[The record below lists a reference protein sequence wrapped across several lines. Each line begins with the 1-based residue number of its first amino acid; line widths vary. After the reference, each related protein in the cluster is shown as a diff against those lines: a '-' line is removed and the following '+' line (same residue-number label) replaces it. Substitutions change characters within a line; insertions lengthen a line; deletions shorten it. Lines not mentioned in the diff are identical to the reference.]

1 MEKYILKYFDAIRT
15 IIAILIGIFI
25 SILVIYIISKSPA
38 GSLRYFLL
46 GPLLSKSRLG
56 NVFETAT
63 PILFGGL
70 AVAIPFQAA
79 QFNIGQEGEIYLGAA
94 LGTAFALVFHMPAFL
109 YAVMVLFFAGL
120 IGAGW
125 GYIPGILK
133 AKWKVDELVSSL
145 MLNYVAYFF
154 GLYIINYHFRDK
166 KAGFLVSYQLP
177 KAAWLK
183 QFIPGTRIHIGVIL
197 ALVFAILVYYFL
209 YHTKLGYEIRM
220 VGFNR
225 HFARYGGINVFKVIV
240 LSQVIGGFIAGVGG
254 MVEVMGIHHRFNW
267 QMSPGYGWDGIV
279 VAIIG
284 HNHPIL
290 IIFAALFLAYLRV
303 GGQVLNLMSDVPSE
317 MVTVIESIIILLIT
331 AEAFLSQ
338 WKYRITVREAARK
351 EELNESA
358 S

>member
-1 MEKYILKYFDAIRT
+1 MKNFVLKYFDLIRT
-15 IIAILIGIFI
+15 IIAILIGIAV
-25 SILVIYIISKSPA
+25 SVLVIYVISKAPGDSIKYM
-38 GSLRYFLL
+38 LI
-46 GPLLSKSRLG
+46 GPFMSRGRFG
-56 NVFETAT
+56 NWLEVTT

-70 AVAIPFQAA
+70 AVSIPFQAA

-94 LGTAFALVFHMPAFL
+94 LGTAFALSFHFPVFM
-109 YAVMVLFFAGL
+109 YAVVVLLFAGL

-166 KAGFLVSYQLP
+166 SAGFLVSYELP
-177 KAAWLK
+177 HAVWLK
-183 QFIPGTRIHIGVIL
+183 QFIPGTRIHLGIIL
-197 ALVFAILVYYFL
+197 ALVFAFLVYYFL

-220 VGFNR
+220 TGFNL
-225 HFARYGGINVFKVIV
+225 HFSKYGGINTFKVIV

-284 HNHPIL
+284 HNHPLL
-290 IIFAALFLAYLRV
+290 IILASLFLAYLRV
-303 GGQVLNLMSDVPSE
+303 GGQVMNLLSDVPSE
-317 MVTVIESIIILLIT
+317 MVTVIEAIIILLIT

-338 WKYRITVREAARK
+338 WKYRITVREASLK
-351 EELNESA
+351 EVSDESTT
-358 S
+358 

>member
-1 MEKYILKYFDAIRT
+1 MKNFVLKYFDLIRT
-15 IIAILIGIFI
+15 IIAILIGIAV
-25 SILVIYIISKSPA
+25 SVLVIYVISKAPGDSIKYM
-38 GSLRYFLL
+38 LI
-46 GPLLSKSRLG
+46 GPFMSRGRFG
-56 NVFETAT
+56 NWLEVTT

-70 AVAIPFQAA
+70 AVSIPFQAA

-94 LGTAFALVFHMPAFL
+94 LGTAFALSFHFPVFM
-109 YAVMVLFFAGL
+109 YAVVVLLFAGL

-154 GLYIINYHFRDK
+154 GLYVINYHFRDK
-166 KAGFLVSYQLP
+166 AAGYLVSYELP

-183 QFIPGTRIHIGVIL
+183 QFVPGTRIHVGVIFVFIL
-197 ALVFAILVYYFL
+197 AFAVYFFL
-209 YHTKLGYEIRM
+209 YHTKLGYEIRT
-220 VGFNR
+220 VGSNIN
-225 HFARYGGINVFKVIV
+225 FAKYSGINVGKVIV
-240 LSQVIGGFIAGVGG
+240 LSQVIGGFIAGMGG
-254 MVEVMGIHHRFNW
+254 MVQVMGIFRRFNW

-284 HNHPIL
+284 HNHPLL
-290 IIFAALFLAYLRV
+290 IILASLFLAYLRV
-303 GGQVLNLMSDVPSE
+303 GGQVMNLLSDVPSE
-317 MVTVIESIIILLIT
+317 MITVIESIIILLIT

-338 WKYRITVREAARK
+338 WKYRITVKEAQK
-351 EELNESA
+351 EEKLNESA